1 MIRLAATVAAAGL
14 MVLVPSTA
22 LADPAGPTD
31 FRTVVTSIEPQTDA
45 ITVTIEGGDAFVR
58 LVVRPGHEVVVSGYG
73 GEPYLRVN
81 ADGTV
86 EENQISPATFYNQAR
101 YGGDVPSGVTAESA
115 LGRPPQWQTVGTGGT
130 WAWHDHRAHLMSPD
144 PLIGMEPGDEL
155 APQIIELTVN
165 GEPVAVEVV
174 TTLQAPP
181 SRWPARAGF
190 FVGLIAAV
198 AVLIDTRRTATR
210 TRVAVGAM
218 VVASA
223 GLIVGA
229 AQFRSLSPET
239 DPLVTWWLLP
249 ALALA
254 ASVAAVLV
262 RPALWFGALLAL
274 AGLQLLVWGL
284 QRRHVLTRAV
294 LPTDLPY
301 WVDRAVTAAV
311 LPAAGGLVVA
321 GVLTLFVSPKLT
333 LEGPRRSPS

>member
-1 MIRLAATVAAAGL
+1 MIRLAAAAAAAGL
-14 MVLVPSTA
+14 MVLLPSTA

-58 LVVRPGHEVVVSGYG
+58 LVVRPGHEVLVSGYE

-115 LGRPPQWQTVGTGGT
+115 LARPAQWRTVGTGGT

-144 PLIGMEPGDEL
+144 PLIGMEPGDQL
-155 APQIIELTVN
+155 APQLIELTVD

-181 SRWPARAGF
+181 SRWPAVAGL
-190 FVGLIAAV
+190 FVGLTALV
-198 AVLIDTRRTATR
+198 AVLIGGPRTAAR
-210 TRVAVGAM
+210 TGVVVGAM
-218 VVASA
+218 VGAFA

-229 AQFRSLSPET
+229 GQFRSVSPET

-254 ASVAAVLV
+254 AAVGALLV
-262 RPALWFGALLAL
+262 RPASWRGALLAL
-274 AGLQLLVWGL
+274 AGLQLLVWAV

-311 LPAAGGLVVA
+311 LPTASALVVA
-321 GVLTLFVSPKLT
+321 GALTLFVSPQLT
-333 LEGPRRSPS
+333 LAGPRRSPS